1 MDLYHVLSMIVIRV
15 KHLVVGHACT
25 RDKLNSTHQNVYF
38 FFKVHLLIYIS
49 RQIVS
54 LVFNI
59 IFETAPPPPLRYFL
73 TIDKGF
79 DFKIWMKAMQH
90 RPWLLLLLVVWSFRL
105 KILLKQA
112 ICLVRWLNFITS
124 HFFPPIPKFRICVKT
139 LVADCDWGQT
149 NTRLS
154 QPLKTR
160 TDNCALTKANYKI
173 E

>member
-59 IFETAPPPPLRYFL
+59 IFETAPPLLSDIF
-73 TIDKGF
+73 
-79 DFKIWMKAMQH
+79 
-90 RPWLLLLLVVWSFRL
+90 LLLNMNESN
-105 KILLKQA
+105 A
-112 ICLVRWLNFITS
+112 A
-124 HFFPPIPKFRICVKT
+124 PT
-139 LVADCDWGQT
+139 LVTFTASG
-149 NTRLS
+149 LIIS
-154 QPLKTR
+154 P
-160 TDNCALTKANYKI
+160 
-173 E
+173 

>member
-59 IFETAPPPPLRYFL
+59 IFETAPLLSDIF
-73 TIDKGF
+73 
-79 DFKIWMKAMQH
+79 
-90 RPWLLLLLVVWSFRL
+90 LLLIKVLIS
-105 KILLKQA
+105 K
-112 ICLVRWLNFITS
+112 
-124 HFFPPIPKFRICVKT
+124 
-139 LVADCDWGQT
+139 
-149 NTRLS
+149 
-154 QPLKTR
+154 
-160 TDNCALTKANYKI
+160 Y